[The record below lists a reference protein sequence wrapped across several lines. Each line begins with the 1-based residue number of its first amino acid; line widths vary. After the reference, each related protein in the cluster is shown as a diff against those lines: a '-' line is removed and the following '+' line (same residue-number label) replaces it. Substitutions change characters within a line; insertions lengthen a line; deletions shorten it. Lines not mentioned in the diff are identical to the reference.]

1 MAGCFPAARPELR
14 TSLEY
19 PASDGRILH
28 RTRGY
33 RIKPH
38 RDPRWGFI
46 TCIFYL
52 ARMGDDERWG
62 TQLLEVE
69 DDRPAEGSQ
78 PLWIDEARCRQV
90 ADVTFKPNRLLVF
103 LNSTGAHAASI
114 PEDAMPVNLE
124 RYIYQFRIGPN
135 TQSIAKLVETLP
147 ESERAAW
154 RGKVS
159 DY

>member
-1 MAGCFPAARPELR
+1 
-14 TSLEY
+14 
-19 PASDGRILH
+19 LH

-46 TCIFYL
+46 TCILYL
-52 ARMGDDERWG
+52 ARRGDDERWG
-62 TQLLEVE
+62 TQFLEVE

-78 PLWIDEARCRQV
+78 PLWIDDARCRQV

-103 LNSTGAHAASI
+103 LNSTGAHTASI
-114 PEDAMPVNLE
+114 PDDALPVDLE